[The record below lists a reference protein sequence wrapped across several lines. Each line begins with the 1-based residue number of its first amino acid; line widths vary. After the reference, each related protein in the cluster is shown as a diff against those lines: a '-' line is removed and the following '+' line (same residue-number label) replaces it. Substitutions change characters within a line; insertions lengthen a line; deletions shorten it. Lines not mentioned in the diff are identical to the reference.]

1 MISFKVPKK
10 YNNKK
15 ISNVLLNLYP
25 NLKSSVIFKAIR
37 KKDIIV
43 NGNRIKENITVYEND
58 EITAYIQ
65 NEDIKLDIVYD
76 DDNILIVNKPVN
88 LPVTEDNNSNIT
100 LTKLVQ
106 SKYPNTMPCHR
117 LDRNTSGLV
126 VFAKNQTALN
136 ILLQKFKNREMDKFY
151 VCIVY
156 GIPKVKQQ
164 KLTAYLFKDNKKA
177 ISYISDIPKTG
188 YTKIITSYNVIQTNK
203 EKNISL
209 LEVKLETGKTHQI
222 RAHLSHI
229 GHPIIGD
236 GKYGINNINKQFKEK
251 YQLLMSYKL
260 IFNFS
265 TDAGILNYMKNKEI
279 KISYKN
285 LENKIRT

>member
-15 ISNVLLNLYP
+15 ISNVLFNLYP

-126 VFAKNQTALN
+126 VFAKNKTALN
-136 ILLQKFKNREMDKFY
+136 ILLQKFKNREIDKFY

-188 YTKIITSYNVIQTNK
+188 YTKIITSYNVIKTNK

-285 LENKIRT
+285 LENAIR